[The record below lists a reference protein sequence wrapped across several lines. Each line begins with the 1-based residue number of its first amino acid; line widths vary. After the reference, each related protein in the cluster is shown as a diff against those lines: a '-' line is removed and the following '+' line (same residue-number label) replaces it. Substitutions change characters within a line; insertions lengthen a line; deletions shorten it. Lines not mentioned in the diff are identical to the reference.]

1 MQRSCNVLISQHEH
15 WAHVKQWL
23 ELMSERVKPKNFIPN
38 QRIVKQGDEGDDMF
52 ILKEGKV

>member
-1 MQRSCNVLISQHEH
+1 
-15 WAHVKQWL
+15 
-23 ELMSERVKPKNFIPN
+23 MSERVKPKNFIPN